1 MNYRN
6 AKYCFDQVRIDC
18 EIDHPAYGW
27 IPFTCDPSDTGASF
41 DVRKLYDK
49 MIEDGQVSHLTEDEI
64 NEQVSS
70 GCRLVRDLKLEN
82 EVDPQV
88 TNPLRWADLSPEK
101 QQEWAD
107 YRRSLLDLPEQEGW
121 PHDIEWP
128 IKPA

>member
-6 AKYCFDQVRIDC
+6 AKYCLDLVRVDC

-27 IPFTCDPSDTGASF
+27 IPFTCNPSDTEASF

-49 MIEDGQVSHLTEDEI
+49 IVKDGQISLPTKEEIDEEASVI
-64 NEQVSS
+64 GRIIRNT
-70 GCRLVRDLKLEN
+70 KLED